1 MNGSQWSVV
10 SGSGPSFTLATLDAN
25 VDVSIVIVNWNV
37 SELLQA
43 CLQSIYQNSG
53 DLTIQTIVVDSGSAD
68 DSCAMV
74 RQNFPQVELFDMER
88 NVGFPAGNNIGMR
101 AAIGRNIYLLN
112 PDTELIGD
120 ALQIMLKHIESSPK
134 IGLIGS
140 WLQYPDGRIQS
151 SRRRFPT
158 VWTGLFESTW
168 LEPWAPKSILDNYY
182 MNDKPDDRPSEVDW
196 VMGASM
202 FASRTAVEAV
212 GGMDEA
218 YVMYSEELDWCRRIK
233 EAGYTI
239 VWQPEAKVVHYSG
252 ASSDQA
258 STRRH
263 INFNRAKLRYFRK
276 YHGRFASGVIRLML
290 LANYG
295 GQILIEGTKYLVGHR
310 RELRQQRVGA
320 YWQVLRSGLKPAGY

>member
-1 MNGSQWSVV
+1 MTVAHESASH
-10 SGSGPSFTLATLDAN
+10 SLAPLDAG
-25 VDVSIVIVNWNV
+25 VDVSIVIVSWNV
-37 SELLQA
+37 SQLLKD
-43 CLQSIYQNSG
+43 CLRSVYDHAG
-53 DLTIQTIVVDSGSAD
+53 DLTLQTIVVDSGSAD
-68 DSCAMV
+68 DSCEMV
-74 RQNFPQVELFDMER
+74 RREFPQVELFDMQE

-101 AAIGRNIYLLN
+101 AAVGRTIYLLN
-112 PDTELIGD
+112 PDTEIIGD
-120 ALQIMLKHIESSPK
+120 ALPLMLKKIESEPA

-168 LEPWAPKSILDNYY
+168 LERFAPSSLLAHYY
-182 MNDKPDDRPSEVDW
+182 MTDKPDDRPCDADW

-202 FASRTAVEAV
+202 LVRRAAIEAV

-233 EAGYTI
+233 EAGYRI
-239 VWQPEAKVVHYSG
+239 VWLPEAKVIHYSG

-263 INFNRAKLRYFRK
+263 IHFNRAKLRYFRK
-276 YHGRFASGVIRLML
+276 YHGRWAAGLIRLVL
-290 LANYG
+290 LANFG
-295 GQILIEGTKYLVGHR
+295 GQIVVEGGKYLVGHR
-310 RELRQQRVGA
+310 RELRQQRIGA
-320 YWQVLRSGLKPAGY
+320 YWQVLKSGLKPAGY